1 MHDVVAVALITGG
14 TAVLGSSVTY
24 LATKRQADRQAET
37 ERERIKAEAERMR
50 IQYDEEHVRHRQT
63 TYHDLLTN
71 ASAWHREFTAGG
83 IVTIP
88 QQTVWLQ
95 RLEQH
100 FNGVFLFCSQGV
112 FAPLLALKA
121 AVEEGM
127 SVGVG
132 GGFQAKYQAAYDAT
146 VEAMRKDT
154 APGF

>member
-1 MHDVVAVALITGG
+1 MHDVVAVALITGC

-37 ERERIKAEAERMR
+37 DRERIKAEAERMR
-50 IQYDEEHVRHRQT
+50 IQYDEEHVKHRQV
-63 TYHDLLTN
+63 TYHDLLRN
-71 ASAWHREFTAGG
+71 ISAWHRDFTAGG

-88 QQTVWLQ
+88 QRTAWLQ
-95 RLEQH
+95 QLEQH
-100 FNGVFLFCSQGV
+100 FTGVSLFCSQGV
-112 FAPLLALKA
+112 FAPLVALKA

-127 SVGVG
+127 SAGAD

>member
-1 MHDVVAVALITGG
+1 MHDVVAVALITGS

-63 TYHDLLTN
+63 TCHDLLTN
-71 ASAWHREFTAGG
+71 VSAWHREFTAGG
-83 IVTIP
+83 IATIP

-95 RLEQH
+95 QLGQH
-100 FNGVFLFCSQGV
+100 FNGVSLFCSQSV
-112 FAPLLALKA
+112 FAPLVALKA
-121 AVEEGM
+121 IVEEGM
-127 SVGVG
+127 SAGAD